1 MDKNIN
7 LITNI
12 RYIPMISCYQVMIK
26 LNQMISRSELQELK
40 TILMGKWHYY
50 EQDDPFENHMK

>member
-1 MDKNIN
+1 
-7 LITNI
+7 
-12 RYIPMISCYQVMIK
+12 MISCYQVMIK

-40 TILMGKWHYY
+40 TILMGKWHHY